1 MKDNIMVSI
10 SCIVYNHEKYIENTI
25 KGFLMQKTN
34 FKYEVLI
41 HDDASTDGTPDII
54 RKYEKAYPQTIYP
67 IYQKENQYSKG
78 VKVGKFNRS
87 RARGK
92 YIALCEGDDYWI
104 DPLKLQKQVG
114 YMEKHPECS
123 MCFHAAYKVNINKE
137 KMRSHLKPWKEDR
150 EFNIEEI
157 IKGGG
162 GLFPT
167 NSIMYLREKNL
178 NIPEFYKNAPIDDYP
193 LVIYMSLKG
202 KVFYINEFMSAYRV
216 GVPGSWTLEMTY
228 DIEKSRKYFGGLE
241 KMFDQLNDYTEYK
254 YDKIIRNVK
263 YKTKIKKSIPHVTK
277 VLKILRNKLG

>member
-92 YIALCEGDDYWI
+92 YIALCEGDDYWTN
-104 DPLKLQKQVG
+104 PMKLQRQVDF
-114 YMEKHPECS
+114 MDNNPDFT
-123 MCFHAAYKVNINKE
+123 MCFHAAYKVNEEDN
-137 KMRSHLKPWKEDR
+137 KMRRHIRPAKGDKE
-150 EFNIEEI
+150 FSVEEI
-157 IKGGG
+157 IMGGG

-167 NSIMYLREKNL
+167 NSVLYLAEKG
-178 NIPEFYKNAPIDDYP
+178 IKRPEFYINAPIGDYP
-193 LVIYMSLKG
+193 MAIFLALQG
-202 KVFYINEFMSAYRV
+202 RVFYIDEYMSAYRV
-216 GVPGSWTLEMTY
+216 GNKKSWTNKITY
-228 DIEKSRKYFGGLE
+228 DYDKSKDYYTRLE
-241 KMFDQLNDYTEYK
+241 SMFDEINEYTDYK
-254 YDKIIRNVK
+254 YENTIKKVKLKTKLKKSFPRITKTLKIIR
-263 YKTKIKKSIPHVTK
+263 SIT
-277 VLKILRNKLG
+277 G

>member
-1 MKDNIMVSI
+1 MEDNIMVSVN
-10 SCIVYNHEKYIENTI
+10 CVTYNQENYIEDAI
-25 KGFLMQKTN
+25 KSFLMQKTN
-34 FKYEVLI
+34 FRYEILI
-41 HDDASTDGTPDII
+41 HDDASTDGTKDII
-54 RKYEKAYPQTIYP
+54 RKYQEAYPDIIFP
-67 IYQKENQYSKG
+67 IYQRENKYSKG
-78 VKVGKFNRS
+78 IDVTIYNKNASK
-87 RARGK
+87 GK

-104 DPLKLQKQVG
+104 DPLKLQKQVD
-114 YMEKHPECS
+114 YMEKNPDCS
-123 MCFHAAYKVNINKE
+123 MCVHAAYKVNINKE

-202 KVFYINEFMSAYRV
+202 KVFYINEFMSAYRA

-228 DIEKSRKYFGGLE
+228 DIEKSRKYFGGL
-241 KMFDQLNDYTEYK
+241 
-254 YDKIIRNVK
+254 
-263 YKTKIKKSIPHVTK
+263 
-277 VLKILRNKLG
+277 